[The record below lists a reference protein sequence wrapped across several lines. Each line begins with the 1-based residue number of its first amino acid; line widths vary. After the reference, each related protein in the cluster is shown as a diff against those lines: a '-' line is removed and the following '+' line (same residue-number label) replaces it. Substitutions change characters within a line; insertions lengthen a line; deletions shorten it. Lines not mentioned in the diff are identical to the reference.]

1 MILIFLFNAVKLAI
15 VSLQLIWV
23 SFWKVVSFMKL
34 CEIAIP
40 LQHKFVARI
49 NHHEMKKK
57 VTETHS
63 DCSKELLA
71 IKDTMDIMSGKWK
84 IHIIATLTYKGAVRF
99 MDLLRLVDGI
109 GAKMLSKELHDLE
122 VNLLVKRTVLD
133 TKPVT
138 VEYELTP
145 HGKTLERTIN
155 EIHLWG
161 KSHRKK
167 IIGK

>member
-1 MILIFLFNAVKLAI
+1 
-15 VSLQLIWV
+15 
-23 SFWKVVSFMKL
+23 MKL
-34 CEIAIP
+34 CEIILP
-40 LQHKFVARI
+40 LRHKFVPGLRKQ
-49 NHHEMKKK
+49 EMKKK
-57 VTETHS
+57 ITETHAE
-63 DCSKELLA
+63 CSKELLA
-71 IKDTMDIMSGKWK
+71 IKDAMDILSGKWK
-84 IHIIATLTYKGAVRF
+84 IHIIATLTYEGRALRF

-109 GAKMLSKELHDLE
+109 AAKMLSKELHDLE
-122 VNLLVKRTVLD
+122 TNLLIKRTVMN

-145 HGKTLERTIN
+145 HGKTLEKTIK

>member
-1 MILIFLFNAVKLAI
+1 
-15 VSLQLIWV
+15 
-23 SFWKVVSFMKL
+23 
-34 CEIAIP
+34 
-40 LQHKFVARI
+40 
-49 NHHEMKKK
+49 MKKK
-57 VTETHS
+57 VTETNGE
-63 DCSKELLA
+63 CSKELMA
-71 IKDTMDIMSGKWK
+71 IKDAMDVLSGKWK
-84 IHIIATLTYKGAVRF
+84 IQIIGSMMHYGSPLRF
-99 MDLLRLVDGI
+99 MDLLRLVGGI

-122 VNLLVKRTVLD
+122 INLLIKRTVQN

-161 KSHRKK
+161 TRHRKK